1 MTKDKFKEIMK
12 RNGILSCEV
21 EDVIYFV
28 QELLE
33 FQADELAENEPY
45 ATNSINRLEE
55 AAKEVYDLLYYLE
68 DVMEG

>member
-1 MTKDKFKEIMK
+1 MTKEEFEEIRK
-12 RNGILSCEV
+12 RHGILSCEV
-21 EDVIYFV
+21 EDAIYFV

-33 FQADELAENEPY
+33 FQADELAENESY

-55 AAKEVYDLLYYLE
+55 AAKEVYDLLYYLA